1 VNQQSELAEII
12 KPNLPRVQWYKII
25 VEILP
30 GERDKRFVELPGDY
44 MVIVPLVL
52 DGLPRWAGTNSS
64 DMVVLEWKLGYQT
77 NHNGFLSL
85 REEMKSRRSIL
96 HSLCDVNRYLNQS
109 IQDIEMAIHGS

>member
-12 KPNLPRVQWYKII
+12 KPDLPRVQWYKII
-25 VEILP
+25 VKILP

-64 DMVVLEWKLGYQT
+64 DMVVLEWKLG
-77 NHNGFLSL
+77 SL
-85 REEMKSRRSIL
+85 LFMKGGTKLVCSDVGGGIFIVLGAKHGTRE
-96 HSLCDVNRYLNQS
+96 H
-109 IQDIEMAIHGS
+109 